1 MNENEDN
8 REKLTQL
15 RKSTGM
21 SMKQFA
27 AYFGIPYR
35 TYQDWEYGNRNMADY
50 LLRLLAYY
58 VKMEQLGNTSITHKE
73 KN

>member
-1 MNENEDN
+1 MST
-8 REKLTQL
+8 REELIKL

-27 AYFGIPYR
+27 MYFGIPYR

-50 LLRLLAYY
+50 LLRLMYY
-58 VKMEQLGNTSITHKE
+58 RIRTEGLMKE
-73 KN
+73 SDHEEK